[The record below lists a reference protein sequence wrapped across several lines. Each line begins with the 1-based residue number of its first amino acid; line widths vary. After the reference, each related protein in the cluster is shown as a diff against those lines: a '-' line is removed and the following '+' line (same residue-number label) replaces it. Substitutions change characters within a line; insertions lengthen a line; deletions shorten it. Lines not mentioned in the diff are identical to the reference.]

1 MANNFAEA
9 FLGARDRAQDR
20 VRQQAADQRTQQTFD
35 LQMQGAQ
42 QKQQTDQRE
51 ALYNL
56 ASGYKSY
63 IAQNPTGGQ
72 QYYERFLRP
81 SLAGLGLGDSG
92 PYDEA
97 SVNQVADQVIAAYRP
112 QTAQAALAPRVVG
125 DALVDSTGKVLYQS
139 PQKQDYQWSDR
150 AGAWI
155 PRPMAP
161 QASSGVDPSGQAYNI
176 EPGLSPEDMEAV
188 QADIAA
194 SGQQNAYRL
203 PPRAQGGLQAIPVSG
218 ISPKVDEAP
227 AETFGQPQ
235 AVTGP
240 DGRVQYVQ
248 FGNRGGTREVQGY
261 SAPPTDRDAKPPTE
275 GERKAAT
282 LLQRLTGSLAQL
294 ETAVREDP
302 SAASPNLGA
311 EAARRLPFVG
321 EAAANTITPAARQR
335 VEAAQLDILDA
346 ALTLGTGAAY
356 TREQLEGYRRS
367 FFPQIGDS
375 DSTIKDKQA
384 RLNNVIQAAR
394 IAAGRANPENPE
406 RPNAPANN
414 GSWTIQRV
422 D

>member
-20 VRQQAADQRTQQTFD
+20 VRQQAADQRANEQFD

-51 ALYNL
+51 ALYSL

-367 FFPQIGDS
+367 YFPQIGDS
-375 DSTIKDKQA
+375 ESTIKDKAA
-384 RLNNVIQAAR
+384 RLNNVIQAAE

-406 RPNAPANN
+406 RPAAPARN
-414 GSWTIQRV
+414 GQWTIQRV

>member
-63 IAQNPTGGQ
+63 IAQNPTGGK

-112 QTAQAALAPRVVG
+112 QSAQAGLAPRVVG

-139 PQKQDYQWSDR
+139 QPKAEYQWSDR

-155 PRPMAP
+155 PK
-161 QASSGVDPSGQAYNI
+161 
-176 EPGLSPEDMEAV
+176 PG
-188 QADIAA
+188 
-194 SGQQNAYRL
+194 
-203 PPRAQGGLQAIPVSG
+203 AQGGDVTRGSLEADAALANDLIRAGVPEAQVDAFLKSRGERTQTPAQGLSAVPVAG
-218 ISPKVDEAP
+218 IGPKVDEVP

-367 FFPQIGDS
+367 YFPQIGDS
-375 DSTIKDKQA
+375 ESTIKEKAA
-384 RLNNVIQAAR
+384 RLNNVIQAAE

-406 RPNAPANN
+406 RPAAPARN
-414 GSWTIQRV
+414 GQWTIQRV